1 MNGIG
6 GRLQAARERANL
18 SLLQAAEKLHVDPG
32 VIHALETERFGDL
45 GAAVYIRGHLR
56 HYAELVRESAPEL
69 LALYA
74 DSVQVGPP
82 PDLTQMPHAKQDSSL
97 RGALV
102 MTGLA
107 LVIGVGL
114 VGSIHMIYLDLH
126 PAVVAAAGIAMASAP
141 ATVHTPAPRA
151 AAPAPAQALPPQVTP
166 ARMADGVPRPPAAP
180 SARPAKAVHAAV
192 AQASVTLKFK
202 SACWTEV
209 HDGRGAQLFRAIGE
223 AGEVANLRGA
233 APLKVIVGNLAVV
246 DIEIDGHAQ
255 VVPAEA
261 QTGRTAEFLVT
272 LTGGLE
278 PVRTV
283 TTAGNKP

>member
-18 SLLQAAEKLHVDPG
+18 SLMQAAEKLHVDPG
-32 VIHALETERFGDL
+32 VIHALETEQFGDL

-82 PDLTQMPHAKQDSSL
+82 PDLTQMPHAKQDSPL

-114 VGSIHMIYLDLH
+114 VGSIHMIHLDLH

-151 AAPAPAQALPPQVTP
+151 AAPVQVPPQVTP
-166 ARMADGVPRPPAAP
+166 ARMADGVPRPLAAP
-180 SARPAKAVHAAV
+180 TARRARTVHAAV
-192 AQASVTLKFK
+192 AQAGVTLKFR

-209 HDGRGAQLFRAIGE
+209 HDGRGAQLYRAIGE

-255 VVPAEA
+255 GVPAEA

>member
-6 GRLQAARERANL
+6 ARLRAAREQANL
-18 SLLQAAEKLHVDPG
+18 SLMQAAEKLHLDPN
-32 VIHALETERFGDL
+32 VIHALETEQFGEL
-45 GAAVYIRGHLR
+45 GAAVYVRGHLR

-74 DSVQVGPP
+74 AGVATGPP
-82 PDLTQMPHAKQDSSL
+82 PDLTQMPHATQNRSL

-102 MTGLA
+102 VTGLG

-114 VGSIHMIYLDLH
+114 IGSIHWINLDLH
-126 PAVVAAAGIAMASAP
+126 PAAAAPGAIASPP
-141 ATVHTPAPRA
+141 AADDV
-151 AAPAPAQALPPQVTP
+151 AAPAPPASAPDVPAPTAASAPVPLPAP
-166 ARMADGVPRPPAAP
+166 AVRV
-180 SARPAKAVHAAV
+180 AKAVHAAV
-192 AQASVTLKFK
+192 AEASVTLKFK

-209 HDGRGAQLFRAIGE
+209 HDGRGLPLYRAIGA
-223 AGEVANLRGA
+223 AGDIANLRGT
-233 APLKVIVGNLAVV
+233 APLKVVVGNFAVV
-246 DIEIDGHAQ
+246 EIEINGAAQ
-255 VVPAEA
+255 VIPAEA

-272 LTGGLE
+272 LAGELQ